1 MAIRRNKLTRPIGL
15 GLRISDFRTLAQRAW
30 IRTEGSLMITT
41 AFAVAIVLAG
51 AALMLPTGSMAACN
65 DNAPTLEIEVNSAP
79 IEWRINH
86 EATLVE
92 INHGEIVDGM
102 ISLGDTAAALGV
114 DYDYKAWGPK
124 PGSTVPACP
133 SAKFRLDVSANPV
146 VIRIGREV
154 PVDSC
159 AYEVVREHERRHVQ
173 VYEHVLERAPAEL
186 KAALEQAEAAADE
199 AGPDQP
205 ARLQGAAAAW
215 LKAQTAAMKVAH
227 EEIDTAEEY
236 ARVSQVCKDL
246 LAFHKQ

>member
-1 MAIRRNKLTRPIGL
+1 MTRP
-15 GLRISDFRTLAQRAW
+15 AP
-30 IRTEGSLMITT
+30 
-41 AFAVAIVLAG
+41 AVALVFVFAS
-51 AALMLPTGSMAACN
+51 AALVLPTVSVAACN
-65 DNAPTLEIEVNSAP
+65 EKGPALEIEVVSVP

-124 PGSTVPACP
+124 PGATVPACP
-133 SAKFRLDVSANPV
+133 SAKIRLDVSANPV

-159 AYEVVREHERRHVQ
+159 TYEVGREHERRHVQ
-173 VYEHVLERAPAEL
+173 VYERVLERAPAEL

-199 AGPDQP
+199 AGLDQP

-227 EEIDTAEEY
+227 AEIDTPEEY
-236 ARVSQVCKDL
+236 ARVSQVCKHL
-246 LAFHKQ
+246 LASHKQ